1 MKYLIIFFSIIIPM
15 LTLISC
21 SGEDDDLVRPSVGPS
36 VTSDEAEEIA
46 KDNFNII
53 SINSVELRHLSNEE
67 FDDIPYEEAKNITP
81 VYFIIQGIDENQEE
95 ITVFVNS
102 NEKKFNYTNQ

>member
-1 MKYLIIFFSIIIPM
+1 MKYIIILFSIIVPI

-21 SGEDDDLVRPSVGPS
+21 SGEENDMVGPS

-53 SINSVELRHLSNEE
+53 TINSVELRHLSDEE
-67 FDDIPYEEAKNITP
+67 LDDIPYEEAKDITP
-81 VYFIIQGIDENQEE
+81 VYFIIKGIDKNQED
-95 ITVFVNS
+95 IIVFVNS
-102 NEKKFNYTNQ
+102 NEKRFNYINH